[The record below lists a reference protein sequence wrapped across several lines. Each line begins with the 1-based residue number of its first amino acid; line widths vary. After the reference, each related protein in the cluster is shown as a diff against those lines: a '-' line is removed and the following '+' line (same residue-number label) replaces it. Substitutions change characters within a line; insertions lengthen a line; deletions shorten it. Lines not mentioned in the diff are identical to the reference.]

1 MQASAPTTCRN
12 LCRTFHLT
20 QLKRSSL
27 HLERHLVFQKMQE
40 HEMSLEALKERML
53 DLEKNITSTTLAV
66 GDLHCYMNK
75 VSIPIPDIPENVAS
89 SIMFSEVTLTLLF
102 HIAPRLTCLTG
113 PKRRIAGCHFGG

>member
-1 MQASAPTTCRN
+1 MQASAPTTRRN
-12 LCRTFHLT
+12 LRHTFHLT

-27 HLERHLVFQKMQE
+27 HLERCLVFQKMQE

-75 VSIPIPDIPENVAS
+75 VGVPIPDIPENVAS

-102 HIAPRLTCLTG
+102 SHRTSLNLPDRT
-113 PKRRIAGCHFGG
+113 